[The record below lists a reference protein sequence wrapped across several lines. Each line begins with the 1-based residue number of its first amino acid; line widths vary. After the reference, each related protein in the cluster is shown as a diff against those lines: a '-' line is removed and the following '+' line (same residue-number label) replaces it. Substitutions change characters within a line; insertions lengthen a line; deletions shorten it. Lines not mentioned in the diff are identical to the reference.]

1 MPFDAGG
8 LEILGDDECLA
19 LLQTTPVGRI
29 VFTHQALP
37 AVQPVNY
44 AMDGRDVIIRTSP
57 GSKLAA
63 AARSAV
69 VAFEIDSYDAERRT
83 GWSVVL
89 VGQARRVTDPEEA
102 AGLGALDLWPWVPGG
117 REEFIRIS
125 PRLCSGRRILRSPAP
140 AGRTGRAG
148 SSSG

>member
-19 LLQTTPVGRI
+19 LLQSTPVGRI

-44 AMDGRDVIIRTSP
+44 ALDGEDVIIRTSP

-63 AARSAV
+63 ALRNAV
-69 VAFEIDSYDAERRT
+69 VAFEIDEYDAEERT

-89 VGQARRVTDPEEA
+89 VGQARRVSEPAEL
-102 AGLGALDLWPWVPGG
+102 AGLRELDLWPWVPGD

-125 PRLCSGRRILRSPAP
+125 PRLRSGRRVLRPVETAGP
-140 AGRTGRAG
+140 AGRTG
-148 SSSG
+148 SSSR

>member
-1 MPFDAGG
+1 MPLDAGG

-44 AMDGRDVIIRTSP
+44 AMDGADVIIRTSP

-69 VAFEIDSYDAERRT
+69 VAFEIDDYDARSRT

-89 VGQARRVTDPEEA
+89 VGQARRVDDPAEA
-102 AGLGALDLWPWVPGG
+102 AALAGLDLWPWVPGG

-125 PRLCSGRRILRSPAP
+125 PRLCSGRRILTSPAP
-140 AGRTGRAG
+140 AGPADRAG
-148 SSSG
+148 SSSR

>member
-8 LEILGDDECLA
+8 LEVLEDDECLA

-44 AMDGRDVIIRTSP
+44 ALDGEDVIIRTSP

-63 AARSAV
+63 ALRNAV
-69 VAFEIDSYDAERRT
+69 VAFEIDDYDAEDRT

-89 VGQARRVTDPEEA
+89 VGQARRVSDPAELI
-102 AGLGALDLWPWVPGG
+102 GLRGLDLWPWVPGE

-125 PRLCSGRRILRSPAP
+125 PRLRSGRRILNSTEA
-140 AGRTGRAG
+140 AGRAG
-148 SSSG
+148 RVDSSSR

>member
-44 AMDGRDVIIRTSP
+44 ALDGQDVIIRTSP
-57 GSKLAA
+57 GSKRAA
-63 AARSAV
+63 AAATS
-69 VAFEIDSYDAERRT
+69 
-83 GWSVVL
+83 
-89 VGQARRVTDPEEA
+89 ARRPSRGPSPTSSRRA
-102 AGLGALDLWPWVPGG
+102 ARRSCEPG
-117 REEFIRIS
+117 
-125 PRLCSGRRILRSPAP
+125 CSPATGP
-140 AGRTGRAG
+140 PGPRT
-148 SSSG
+148 